1 MQLSAKTQN
10 ACLAALELALRHDSP
25 SPVCLKT
32 IADEQNISAQFLV
45 QILLQLKRAGLVRS
59 IRGAGGGYHLAMD
72 PNEISLL
79 QIIEAMEG
87 TTVDRPATNTTAVAQ
102 VFFDSWASLTEENR
116 QRLADLTLAKMCSA
130 IGSAEADMYYI

>member
-1 MQLSAKTQN
+1 MQLSAKTQY
-10 ACLAALELALRHDSP
+10 ACLAALELARRHENP

-45 QILLQLKRAGLVRS
+45 QILLQLKRTGLVRS
-59 IRGAGGGYHLAMD
+59 IRGAGGGYRLAMD
-72 PNEISLL
+72 PDEISLL

-87 TTVDRPATNTTAVAQ
+87 TAVDRPATNATPVAQ
-102 VFFDSWASLTEENR
+102 VFFNCWDSLTEENR

-130 IGSAEADMYYI
+130 IESVEADMYYI